1 MSLFRSCQEISQAD
15 FRFLEECLAEKE
27 ESEGITD
34 ILLERL
40 VMKGWEIYQ
49 GGRRNDVEILK
60 LSELSYRA
68 PGSCSVTASVCSL
81 RSQCWTR
88 WM

>member
-1 MSLFRSCQEISQAD
+1 MEEREEEMSLFRSCQEISQAD

-60 LSELSYRA
+60 LSNCHTELRVPVALQPQSA
-68 PGSCSVTASVCSL
+68 P
-81 RSQCWTR
+81 
-88 WM
+88 